1 MNQTKKNEELLN
13 VDWSDEILMTWIEED
28 TPQLEIS
35 ETLPTGNDWE
45 DELLANLMSNEAK
58 GEIQINANA
67 SESMQVS
74 RNINME
80 EDVTRYINSDRDC
93 EFMQKKRYSN
103 SESDFEFMQE
113 KSSISPSET
122 EEEETSS
129 SKVGYYYSKI
139 ESDLDP
145 SSSDSEM
152 AANCKAVSVIYNEEQ
167 ETWSLPV
174 PLITQTAYCK
184 NCTMKTFPAL
194 DTEMT
199 RRRIV
204 AITMLM
210 KGEFNY
216 NLLEVSREMI
226 RNHLLEARENGKNI
240 KQILDTVFPNGTTLL
255 HGSVIKERYVP
266 PIRS

>member
-1 MNQTKKNEELLN
+1 MNPTKKDEELTN

-28 TPQLEIS
+28 TPQLETS

-45 DELLANLMSNEAK
+45 DELLANLMGNEAK
-58 GEIQINANA
+58 GDIQICANA

-80 EDVTRYINSDRDC
+80 ENVTRYRNSDSDC

-103 SESDFEFMQE
+103 SESDGEFMQKKRYSNIESDCEFMQE

-145 SSSDSEM
+145 SSSDS
-152 AANCKAVSVIYNEEQ
+152 
-167 ETWSLPV
+167 
-174 PLITQTAYCK
+174 
-184 NCTMKTFPAL
+184 
-194 DTEMT
+194 
-199 RRRIV
+199 
-204 AITMLM
+204 
-210 KGEFNY
+210 
-216 NLLEVSREMI
+216 
-226 RNHLLEARENGKNI
+226 
-240 KQILDTVFPNGTTLL
+240 
-255 HGSVIKERYVP
+255 
-266 PIRS
+266 